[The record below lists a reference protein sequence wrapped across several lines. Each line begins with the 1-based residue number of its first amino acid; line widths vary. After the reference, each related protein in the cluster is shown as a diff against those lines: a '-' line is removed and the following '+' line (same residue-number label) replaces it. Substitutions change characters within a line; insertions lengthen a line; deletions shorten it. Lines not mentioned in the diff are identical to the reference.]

1 MKVMPLLSVVI
12 PFGLSKE
19 RSYIEE
25 RVLQKAKFFQS
36 DENME
41 FIFVEGYSSLKNNL
55 KQIIEN
61 SGHIYLK
68 DDDQKDYFSQGKC
81 RNLGAIY
88 ANSKVIM
95 FLDVDCYISLLFLEK
110 ILNLIKI
117 KNISQNINEILV
129 LPVIYL
135 NQEGSKYIYY
145 QKQNLWDDII
155 KDDLISGK
163 RKFISFFSLVSSS
176 IIVNKYKFLELG
188 GNNEEFIGHSY
199 EDFDF
204 LARLLHSVAKF
215 EKIPKAICYD
225 EKSWNLNNFKGFRAW
240 FSLLGYEMSFHGI
253 YIYHFYHEEPN
264 QNNYMSYRHR
274 NRKIFYKN
282 LANLKNYQ
290 IKPLINKN
298 VLKNNIL
305 LLCSREKL
313 ILNSLHDTLVYLGN
327 VISKNE
333 NYFFED
339 EKFNQDKFLD
349 FLKQNNINK
358 ILFPNPYGN
367 EKRLKIY
374 KFAKSENINFICFD
388 RGALPD
394 SWFFDTNGFNY
405 DSNSYD
411 EENWNKVLSE
421 SQILECKEYIHSTIN
436 GNNFLEKQ
444 GKRNFNYLKDKF
456 FVKNKKIVFIPL
468 QVESDTVIKYFTY
481 KPFDWNGFLDII
493 NDIALKL
500 RQTHIFLVKKHP
512 LSLKIAKS
520 KYKNLNFIPNN
531 TNIIDAISFCDVV
544 VTLNS
549 GVGLYAMI
557 MNKPC
562 INCANAFYSFQGLNF
577 QAHNSDELLRFLVS
591 DLKINYDKVLSF
603 IWYLKNNFYSFGKSY
618 YQKKF
623 KNGRFYNKVYKIVF
637 YKIVLENQCFLDVK
651 NIDKVAYGLQ
661 SLVYTP
667 YKFELYNKNIFIK
680 LFNIL
685 IPDFIK
691 TKISHMKFY
700 RILKKFLFHREEFF
714 RDKNNKKYKNKSN
727 I

>member
-1 MKVMPLLSVVI
+1 MPLLSVVI

-313 ILNSLHDTLVYLGN
+313 ILNSLHDALVYLGN

-388 RGALPD
+388 RGPLPD

-512 LSLKIAKS
+512 LGLKIAKS

-727 I
+727 

>member
-1 MKVMPLLSVVI
+1 MPLLSVVI

-81 RNLGAIY
+81 RNLGAVY

-95 FLDVDCYISLLFLEK
+95 FLDVDCYISLLSLEK
-110 ILNLIKI
+110 ILNLIKV
-117 KNISQNINEILV
+117 KNIAQNINELLV
-129 LPVIYL
+129 LPVVYLSQSGSEKIYK
-135 NQEGSKYIYY
+135 EDKY
-145 QKQNLWDDII
+145 LWDEII
-155 KDDLISGK
+155 KHDLITGK
-163 RKFISFFSLVSSS
+163 RKLIKYFSLISSS
-176 IIVNKYKFLELG
+176 IIVNRYKFLVLG
-188 GNNEEFIGHSY
+188 GNNHNFIGHSY
-199 EDFDF
+199 EDHDF
-204 LARLLHSVAKF
+204 FARLLFYTTNFSNT
-215 EKIPKAICYD
+215 PKALCYD
-225 EKSWNLNNFKGFRAW
+225 EGTWNIRKFKGFRAW

-253 YIYHFYHEEPN
+253 YMYHFYHEEPN
-264 QNNYMSYRHR
+264 QNNYMSYRHK
-274 NRKIFYKN
+274 NHKIFYKN

-290 IKPLINKN
+290 IKPLLDKDA
-298 VLKNNIL
+298 LKNNIL
-305 LLCSREKL
+305 LLCSKEKL
-313 ILNSLHDTLVYLGN
+313 ILNSLHSALVYIGN

-339 EKFNQDKFLD
+339 EKFNQDKLLD

-374 KFAKSENINFICFD
+374 KFAKSENIDFVCFD

-405 DSNSYD
+405 DSNLYN
-411 EENWNKVLSE
+411 EENWNKVLSK
-421 SQILECKEYIHSTIN
+421 SQILECKEYINSIID

-456 FVKNKKIVFIPL
+456 FVNDKKIVFVPL

-481 KPFDWNGFLDII
+481 KPFDWSGFLDII
-493 NDIALKL
+493 NDTAFKL

-520 KYKNLNFIPNN
+520 KYKNLNFISNK
-531 TNIIDAISFCDVV
+531 TNIIDAISLCDVV

-562 INCANAFYSFQGLNF
+562 INCANAFYNFQGLNF

-591 DLKINYDKVLSF
+591 DLKIDYNKVLKF

-618 YQKKF
+618 YKKSF
-623 KNGRFYNKVYKIVF
+623 NNGRFYNKVYKIDF
-637 YKIVLENQCFLDVK
+637 YK
-651 NIDKVAYGLQ
+651 
-661 SLVYTP
+661 
-667 YKFELYNKNIFIK
+667 
-680 LFNIL
+680 
-685 IPDFIK
+685 
-691 TKISHMKFY
+691 
-700 RILKKFLFHREEFF
+700 
-714 RDKNNKKYKNKSN
+714 
-727 I
+727 

>member
-1 MKVMPLLSVVI
+1 MPLLSVVI

-313 ILNSLHDTLVYLGN
+313 ILNSLHDALVYLGN

-388 RGALPD
+388 RGPLPD

-512 LSLKIAKS
+512 LGLKIAKS

-714 RDKNNKKYKNKSN
+714 RDK
-727 I
+727 

>member
-1 MKVMPLLSVVI
+1 MPLLSVVI

-313 ILNSLHDTLVYLGN
+313 ILNSLHDALVYLGN

-388 RGALPD
+388 RGPLPD

-512 LSLKIAKS
+512 LGLKIAKS

-700 RILKKFLFHREEFF
+700 RILKKFLFHREEF
-714 RDKNNKKYKNKSN
+714 
-727 I
+727 

>member
-1 MKVMPLLSVVI
+1 MLLLSIII

-25 RVLQKAKFFQS
+25 RVVQKAKFFQS
-36 DENME
+36 DENIE

-68 DDDQKDYFSQGKC
+68 DEEQKNYFSQGRC

-95 FLDVDCYISLLFLEK
+95 FLDVDCYISLLSLEK

-117 KNISQNINEILV
+117 KNIAQNINEILV

-135 NQEGSKYIYY
+135 NRKGSEYIYY
-145 QKQNLWDDII
+145 QEQNLWDDII
-155 KDDLISGK
+155 KNDLISGK
-163 RKFISFFSLVSSS
+163 KKFISFFSLVSSS

-188 GNNEEFIGHSY
+188 GNSEKFVGHSY
-199 EDFDF
+199 EDFDL
-204 LARLLHSVAKF
+204 LARLLYDTVEL
-215 EKIPKAICYD
+215 EKIPRAICYD
-225 EKSWNLNNFKGFRAW
+225 EGNLGLSSFKGFRAW

-253 YIYHFYHEEPN
+253 YIHHFYHEEPN
-264 QNNYMSYRHR
+264 QNNYMSYRHK
-274 NRKIFYKN
+274 NHKIFYKN
-282 LANLKNYQ
+282 LANLKNYR
-290 IKPLINKN
+290 IKPLLNKS

-313 ILNSLHDTLVYLGN
+313 ILNSLHGALVYIGN
-327 VISKNE
+327 IISKNE

-374 KFAKSENINFICFD
+374 KFVKSKNIGFICFD

-394 SWFFDTNGFNY
+394 SWFFDTDGFNY
-405 DSNSYD
+405 DSNLYN
-411 EENWNKVLSE
+411 EENWNKVLNE
-421 SQILECKEYIHSTIN
+421 SQILECKEYINSIID

-456 FVKNKKIVFIPL
+456 FVDNKKIVFVPL
-468 QVESDTVIKYFTY
+468 QVENDTVIKYFTY
-481 KPFDWNGFLDII
+481 KPFDWSGFLDII
-493 NDIALKL
+493 NDIAFKLK
-500 RQTHIFLVKKHP
+500 QTHIFLVKKHP
-512 LSLKIAKS
+512 LDLKIAKS
-520 KYKNLNFIPNN
+520 KYKNLNFISNK

-577 QAHNSDELLRFLVS
+577 QAYNGDELLRFLVS
-591 DLKINYDKVLSF
+591 DLKIDYDKVLKF

-618 YQKKF
+618 YKKSF
-623 KNGRFYNKVYKIVF
+623 KNGRFYNKVYKINF

-651 NIDKVAYGLQ
+651 NIRKKYFSLK
-661 SLVYTP
+661 SLVYKP
-667 YKFELYNKNIFIK
+667 YLY
-680 LFNIL
+680 
-685 IPDFIK
+685 
-691 TKISHMKFY
+691 
-700 RILKKFLFHREEFF
+700 E
-714 RDKNNKKYKNKSN
+714 
-727 I
+727 

>member
-1 MKVMPLLSVVI
+1 MPLLSVVI

-685 IPDFIK
+685 IPDFI
-691 TKISHMKFY
+691 
-700 RILKKFLFHREEFF
+700 
-714 RDKNNKKYKNKSN
+714 
-727 I
+727 

>member
-1 MKVMPLLSVVI
+1 MPLLSVII

-19 RSYIEE
+19 RHYIEE

-36 DENME
+36 DENIE

-55 KQIIEN
+55 KQTIEN

-68 DDDQKDYFSQGKC
+68 DKDQKDYFSQGRC

-95 FLDVDCYISLLFLEK
+95 FLDVDCYISLLSLEK

-117 KNISQNINEILV
+117 KNITQNINEILV
-129 LPVIYL
+129 LPVVYL
-135 NQEGSKYIYY
+135 SQEGSKYIYH
-145 QKQNLWDDII
+145 QEKKIWDDII

-204 LARLLHSVAKF
+204 LARLLYSVAKF
-215 EKIPKAICYD
+215 EKMPKAIYYD
-225 EKSWNLNNFKGFRAW
+225 EKSWDLNNFKGFRAW
-240 FSLLGYEMSFHGI
+240 FSLFGYEMSFHGV

-264 QNNYMSYRHR
+264 QNNYMSYRHK
-274 NRKIFYKN
+274 NRKMFYKN

-290 IKPLINKN
+290 IEPLLNKN
-298 VLKNNIL
+298 VSKNNIL
-305 LLCSREKL
+305 LLYFKEKL
-313 ILNSLHDTLVYLGN
+313 ILNSLHGALVYIGN
-327 VISKNE
+327 IISKNE

-374 KFAKSENINFICFD
+374 NFAKSENIGFICFD

-405 DSNSYD
+405 DSKSYK
-411 EENWNKVLSE
+411 EENWNKVLSK
-421 SQILECKEYIHSTIN
+421 SQILECKEYINSIIIE
-436 GNNFLEKQ
+436 NNFLEKQ
-444 GKRNFNYLKDKF
+444 GKRNFYYLKDKF
-456 FVKNKKIVFIPL
+456 CVNNKKIVFIPL

-481 KPFDWNGFLDII
+481 KPFDYSDFLNVI
-493 NDIALKL
+493 NDIAFKLKE
-500 RQTHIFLVKKHP
+500 THIFLVKKHP
-512 LSLKIAKS
+512 LGLSVKKS
-520 KYKNLNFIPNN
+520 KYKNLNFIAND
-531 TNIIDAISFCDVV
+531 TNIIDLIQLCNVV

-549 GVGLYAMI
+549 GVGLYAMM

-562 INCANAFYSFQGLNF
+562 INCANAFYSFEGLNF
-577 QAHNSDELLRFLVS
+577 QVYNSNELLKFLIS
-591 DLKINYDKVLSF
+591 DLKIDYDKVLRF
-603 IWYLKNNFYSFGKSY
+603 IWYLKNNFYSFGKSSY
-618 YQKKF
+618 KKQF
-623 KNGRFYNKVYKIVF
+623 KNGRFYNKVYKIDF

-651 NIDKVAYGLQ
+651 DIRKKYFLLKSLAYK
-661 SLVYTP
+661 P
-667 YKFELYNKNIFIK
+667 YLYEIYNKDIFIK

-691 TKISHMKFY
+691 IKISHMKFY
-700 RILKKFLFHREEFF
+700 RLLKKFLYNRNDFF
-714 RDKNNKKYKNKSN
+714 RDRNYVQDNKY
-727 I
+727 

>member
-1 MKVMPLLSVVI
+1 MPLLSVVI

-313 ILNSLHDTLVYLGN
+313 ILNSLHDALVYLGN

-388 RGALPD
+388 RGPLPD

-512 LSLKIAKS
+512 LGLKIAKS

-714 RDKNNKKYKNKSN
+714 RDKN
-727 I
+727 

>member
-1 MKVMPLLSVVI
+1 MPLLSVVI

-313 ILNSLHDTLVYLGN
+313 ILNSLHDALVYLGN

-388 RGALPD
+388 RGPLPD

-512 LSLKIAKS
+512 LGLKIAKS

-714 RDKNNKKYKNKSN
+714 R
-727 I
+727 

>member
-1 MKVMPLLSVVI
+1 MPLLSVVI

-313 ILNSLHDTLVYLGN
+313 ILNSLHDALVYLGN

-388 RGALPD
+388 RGPLPD

-512 LSLKIAKS
+512 LGLKIAKS

-714 RDKNNKKYKNKSN
+714 RDKNNK
-727 I
+727 

>member
-1 MKVMPLLSVVI
+1 MPLLSVVI

-313 ILNSLHDTLVYLGN
+313 ILNSLHDALVYLGN

-388 RGALPD
+388 RGPLPD

-512 LSLKIAKS
+512 LGLKIAKS

-691 TKISHMKFY
+691 
-700 RILKKFLFHREEFF
+700 
-714 RDKNNKKYKNKSN
+714 
-727 I
+727 

>member
-1 MKVMPLLSVVI
+1 MPLLSVVI

-313 ILNSLHDTLVYLGN
+313 ILNSLHDALVYLGN

-388 RGALPD
+388 RGPLPD

-512 LSLKIAKS
+512 LGLKIAKS

-714 RDKNNKKYKNKSN
+714 RDKNNKKYKNKS
-727 I
+727 

>member
-1 MKVMPLLSVVI
+1 MPLLSVVI

>member
-1 MKVMPLLSVVI
+1 MPLLSVVI

-313 ILNSLHDTLVYLGN
+313 ILNSLHDALVYLGN

-388 RGALPD
+388 RGPLPD

-512 LSLKIAKS
+512 LGLKIAKS